1 VERVRRGGVVL
12 QVDGELR
19 FVAVPLAVRV
29 APAPRTTAVPGA
41 PAELVG
47 IGVHEGAVIPVI
59 AVGSGRGEMLV
70 CQHAGELVGI
80 VGGKVVRSGSFYVAP
95 DRPDVVDVDGVYVPP
110 LDVAAFY
117 ARVQSAA
124 RPGGRW

>member
-1 VERVRRGGVVL
+1 VERARRGGVVL

-19 FVAVPLAVRV
+19 FVSVPLAVRV
-29 APAPRTTAVPGA
+29 APAPRTTPVPGA

-59 AVGSGRGEMLV
+59 AVGSARAEMLV

-80 VGGKVVRSGSFYVAP
+80 VGGTVVRSGSF
-95 DRPDVVDVDGVYVPP
+95 DVVSERSDLVDVDGVHTPP

-117 ARVQSAA
+117 ARVQAGG
-124 RPGGRW
+124 RPGRW